1 MLQNYGHLT
10 DSQRNLTFHPH
21 GVRVEDLGLVAFD
34 HAWEYQTKIHCDL
47 IERKRN
53 GDPFEHHT
61 LILCEHPHVFTLGR
75 SGKEEHLLKSSDE
88 MKAIQAEYYAINRG
102 GDITYHGPGQLV
114 AYPILDLERLFC
126 DVHRYIRSLEQVIIE
141 VLEQYDVESGR
152 IEGLTGV
159 WVDLGSDKPRK
170 ICAIGVHLS
179 RWVSLHGLAFNANTN
194 LDYFG
199 YIVPCGIDP
208 KQKPVTSLAKETG
221 KEIDMPELKE
231 RFTRQFLKTFQLE
244 FIP

>member
-1 MLQNYGHLT
+1 LP

-21 GVRVEDLGLVAFD
+21 GVQVVDLGLVPFD
-34 HAWEYQTKIHCDL
+34 RAWEYQTRIHCDL
-47 IERKRN
+47 IERKRS
-53 GDPFEHHT
+53 GRHFEHHT

-88 MKAIQAEYYAINRG
+88 MKEIQAEYYAINRG

-114 AYPILDLERLFC
+114 AYPILDLEKLFC
-126 DVHRYIRSLEQVIIE
+126 DVHRYIRSLEQAIIE
-141 VLEQYDVESGR
+141 VLKQYEVESGR

-159 WVDLGSDKPRK
+159 WVDVNSEKPRK

-208 KQKPVTSLAKETG
+208 NKKPVTSLAKETG
-221 KEIDMPELKE
+221 KEIDMHELK
-231 RFTRQFLKTFQLE
+231 RQFLQQFLRTFQLE
-244 FIP
+244 RIP